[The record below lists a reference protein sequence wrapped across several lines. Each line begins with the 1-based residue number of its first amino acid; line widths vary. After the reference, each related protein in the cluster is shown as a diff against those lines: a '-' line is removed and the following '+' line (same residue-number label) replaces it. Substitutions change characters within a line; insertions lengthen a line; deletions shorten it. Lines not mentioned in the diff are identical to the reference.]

1 MKVIQQIADYLLQHG
16 VLSQKQYDGL
26 EDGGFID
33 GPEGGGD
40 RSAPELAKTPDSATA
55 AGRTEAVEEAFDR
68 TVPRR
73 AGGGRPNRGATIKVA
88 RLRQMVGQR
97 LDALEPVLQ
106 GLVPLAS
113 TLGPCESW
121 DQATLAIRQASPEAL
136 LEAITES
143 LEQGR
148 PTLEPVGKVLEQE
161 AFYEVVQDQTIKGP
175 AVQAYRMLLA
185 GTERTGLGKYAWILK
200 HPEFKRVHNIL
211 LCQRSLALALK
222 GLLDHRPRLL
232 DRAFKRDFHPLVY
245 AICVVVYTARQRTP
259 AQVPT
264 AGRGAHHPTRIQSIE
279 KISPTAW
286 TWAILAAPEPVMKL
300 MECHE
305 QFNTSQISRLS
316 GHMLSAVEEWAPRG
330 SDVQGDLK
338 DYLTG
343 LRSQGSLPRARR
355 IITMIKRDQRAA
367 LEEDDVWGSII
378 WSCPADFMDGFSEAW
393 LAELGQQESFWISG
407 DHDDTGL
414 LDLVHTYFS
423 LSNMLIC
430 PRSWD
435 Y

>member
-264 AGRGAHHPTRIQSIE
+264 AGRGGPSPHQDTEHRKDLTHGLDLGHPGSPRAGDEADGVSRTVQHEPDIAAVRAHAKRCRGVGPQGERRARGLE
-279 KISPTAW
+279 GLPDGA
-286 TWAILAAPEPVMKL
+286 AEPGFAAPGQTHHHHDQEGP
-300 MECHE
+300 E
-305 QFNTSQISRLS
+305 SRS
-316 GHMLSAVEEWAPRG
+316 GGGRCLGIHHLE
-330 SDVQGDLK
+330 
-338 DYLTG
+338 
-343 LRSQGSLPRARR
+343 LP
-355 IITMIKRDQRAA
+355 
-367 LEEDDVWGSII
+367 
-378 WSCPADFMDGFSEAW
+378 C
-393 LAELGQQESFWISG
+393 
-407 DHDDTGL
+407 
-414 LDLVHTYFS
+414 
-423 LSNMLIC
+423 
-430 PRSWD
+430 
-435 Y
+435 